1 MTEVLHHRGPDDDG
15 FLQCEFASL
24 GMRRLSIID
33 LEHGSQ
39 PQANED
45 GRVQVVHNGE
55 IYNFRELRTELQAKG
70 HRFRTHSDT
79 EVIVHGYEEWGP
91 DCFAHF
97 NGMWAAAI
105 VDERAREPRVVLGRD
120 HFGIKPLYWARTQ
133 DRLLFASEI

>member
-55 IYNFRELRTELQAKG
+55 IYNFRELRTELEAKG

-79 EVIVHGYEEWGP
+79 EVIVHGYEEWG
-91 DCFAHF
+91 DGVIDRIDGMFAL
-97 NGMWAAAI
+97 GVWD
-105 VDERAREPRVVLGRD
+105 VRAR
-120 HFGIKPLYWARTQ
+120 
-133 DRLLFASEI
+133 RLLLA